1 MHTRSEWLAPIGN
14 HPTITLLKTLDSNG
28 QRFAE
33 YCTTNAQDRATYNWN
48 DPITGQPIAHVRY
61 RVGEWICTCTW
72 EGGELTEWGYSHIT
86 ADN

>member
-1 MHTRSEWLAPIGN
+1 MLAIGK
-14 HPTITLLKTLDSNG
+14 HPTISLLKTLDSNG

-33 YCTTNAQDRATYNWN
+33 YCTTHAQDRATYNWD

-72 EGGELTEWGYSHIT
+72 EGDELTEWGYSHIT